1 MKLDDEDKA
10 LLLLSSLLK
19 SFQYFKDVIFYG
31 KEDTITLEEV
41 QSTIRTNELTKIKEL
56 KIDDNDECLTI
67 SRRVNEK

>member
-1 MKLDDEDKA
+1 MKLDDEDRA

-31 KEDTITLEEV
+31 KEDIITLEEV
-41 QSTIRTNELTKIKEL
+41 QLTIRTNELTKIKEL

>member
-1 MKLDDEDKA
+1 MKLDDKDTT